1 MRLTIYT
8 DYALRM
14 LIYLGANGDRICS
27 IGTIATSYGI
37 SKNHLMKVAIELS
50 SQGLIES
57 VRGNGGGI
65 RLAKPPHQISIGKV
79 VRLTE
84 SDMYLVGC
92 FDKTGPSC
100 RISSGCMLKTVLED
114 ALDAFL
120 QVLDNYTLADLV
132 TKRDK
137 IQRLLG
143 IDIVTMQ

>member
-14 LIYLGANGDRICS
+14 LIYLGANGDRLCS
-27 IGTIATSYGI
+27 IGTIATRYGI

-50 SQGLIES
+50 SQGLIET

-65 RLAKPPHQISIGKV
+65 RLAKPPNQISIGKV

-84 SDMYLVGC
+84 SDMHLVGC

-100 RISSGCMLKTVLED
+100 IISSHCILKTVLED
-114 ALDAFL
+114 ALNSFL
-120 QVLDNYTLADLV
+120 LVLDNYTLEDIL

-137 IQRLLG
+137 IQSLLG
-143 IDIVTMQ
+143 IEVVTM